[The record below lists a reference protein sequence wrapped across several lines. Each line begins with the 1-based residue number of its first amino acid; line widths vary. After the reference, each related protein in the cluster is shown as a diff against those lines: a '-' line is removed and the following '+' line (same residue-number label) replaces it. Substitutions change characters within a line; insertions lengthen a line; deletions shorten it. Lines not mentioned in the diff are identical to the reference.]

1 MSTPKKKVARKPKEA
16 VFDLPL
22 PSTMGP
28 ATEYL
33 QERYEKLAVRALVE
47 KGAAE
52 YILARPN
59 HPFFMR
65 MLEFINER
73 RFGKVAVEV
82 RQQIQAMPAV
92 ALPAKEPEQIP
103 DGYAEPIPPAA
114 IVAATALLP
123 PKADGSPDYLDA
135 PAGAADDLPHRE

>member
-1 MSTPKKKVARKPKEA
+1 MSTPKKKTTKRPREVVINVAPTA
-16 VFDLPL
+16 
-22 PSTMGP
+22 SGP
-28 ATEYL
+28 ADTYL
-33 QERYEKLAVRALVE
+33 QDRYEKLSMKALVE
-47 KGAAE
+47 DGTAD
-52 YILARPN
+52 YILSRPN
-59 HPFFMR
+59 HPHYMR
-65 MLEFINER
+65 MLEFVTER

-103 DGYAEPIPPAA
+103 DGHAEPIPPMALAA
-114 IVAATALLP
+114 AAALLP